1 MRGPVLWLQHTSST
15 PDKSTRRPVCPQCF
29 RAHLHPVVS
38 IKLKQR
44 QLWPCKI
51 FLWLCRYYQL
61 KLCTKGRGQQCSEFL
76 TSVFA
81 VECTRMQQLPTMLIP
96 ALHRGKDTTHKTLKT
111 MLRYALRF
119 GDHKKKEMLG
129 VVGWKLCLPTSLRP
143 FERGAR
149 DAAVARA
156 LASHQCDPGLNPGI
170 DAVMWVEFALRG
182 FFYGYFA
189 FPLSSK
195 PSISKF
201 QFQQESGRR
210 RTTLK
215 MCYLQIIIFFILL
228 KFFFI

>member
-15 PDKSTRRPVCPQCF
+15 PDTSTRRPVCPQCF

-61 KLCTKGRGQQCSEFL
+61 KLCTNGRSQQCLEFL

-81 VECTRMQQLPTMLIP
+81 VDCTRMQQLPSMLVP

-111 MLRYALRF
+111 MCNLRAWPQQLMLEEVCKRIQHCCATLRRSQ
-119 GDHKKKEMLG
+119 KKKEMLG
-129 VVGWKLCLPTSLRP
+129 VVGSKLCLPTSLRP

-149 DAAVARA
+149 DAAVVRA

-170 DAVMWVEFALRG
+170 DAVMWVEFAPRG
-182 FFYGYFA
+182 FFCGYSA

-195 PSISKF
+195 TYISKF
-201 QFQQESGRR
+201 
-210 RTTLK
+210 
-215 MCYLQIIIFFILL
+215 
-228 KFFFI
+228 